1 MNGRRDEP
9 SSGVKGRKLVEGTPV
24 VASERAPPRNGG
36 PSDALTP
43 AALNE
48 RICAK
53 YVAPTGSV
61 RPLSAVCANHGALR
75 GAPPSAPKKGLARA
89 CRSAPWA
96 SELSRLAN
104 DPKMICVRAVY
115 ARMAELE

>member
-43 AALNE
+43 AAFE
-48 RICAK
+48 RTDLRKIPGAK
-53 YVAPTGSV
+53 RVCSAAIGGLRKPRRFERSATV
-61 RPLSAVCANHGALR
+61 RT
-75 GAPPSAPKKGLARA
+75 KKGLARA

-96 SELSRLAN
+96 SEPFPPGER
-104 DPKMICVRAVY
+104 P
-115 ARMAELE
+115 

>member
-36 PSDALTP
+36 PSDALAQ

-53 YVAPTGSV
+53 YVAPKGSV
-61 RPLSAVCANHGALR
+61 RPLSAVCANHGALT
-75 GAPPSAPKKGLARA
+75 GAPPSPPKKASRVPAAARLGLGTFPPGER
-89 CRSAPWA
+89 P
-96 SELSRLAN
+96 
-104 DPKMICVRAVY
+104 
-115 ARMAELE
+115 

>member
-43 AALNE
+43 AAFE
-48 RICAK
+48 RTDLRKIPGAK
-53 YVAPTGSV
+53 
-61 RPLSAVCANHGALR
+61 
-75 GAPPSAPKKGLARA
+75 RA
-89 CRSAPWA
+89 CSAAIGGLRKPRRFERSATVRTKRA
-96 SELSRLAN
+96 S
-104 DPKMICVRAVY
+104 RAPAA
-115 ARMAELE
+115 ARPGPRNL

>member
-36 PSDALTP
+36 PSEALTP

-53 YVAPTGSV
+53 YVAPKGSV
-61 RPLSAVCANHGALR
+61 RPLSAVCANQGALR
-75 GAPPSAPKKGLARA
+75 GAPPG
-89 CRSAPWA
+89 
-96 SELSRLAN
+96 LSRLAN
-104 DPKMICVRAVY
+104 DPKMICVRVVY
-115 ARMAELE
+115 ARMAELEREG